1 MADYDWSSLYENS
14 INSRNVM
21 KLHLG
26 DQMWSA
32 DNEASASSKPVHL
45 KLIFPDEITSPVYT
59 RTRITGKAAGSDGGR
74 IESIRV
80 ILVDGQTNQQ
90 VTTGPAASA
99 TVNLVLLPANFG
111 DSTTRHGGVW
121 TPQDF
126 QDKIIT
132 NWGKKKNL
140 LLGDLTVVLKDG
152 IGTVGAIRIKHD
164 GKPLKKDKFRIGAMV
179 VDCPLEVQEGIT
191 VPFEVKDRRNESKD
205 SRQLLATDK
214 LWRLKNIGKKG
225 RTIKCLEN
233 EGVLTVS
240 DFLDMHD
247 SNPRALKE
255 VTEVLIFPPETPDG
269 YGSVGSTSQL
279 SNNYMPFSDS
289 DCYIPQMS
297 ENDISVRDYE
307 EDGLVILAGDFVFE
321 PFPEDGTNGA
331 ATRVS
336 NGREGRVVLAK
347 KRWKK
352 VRATLWFSLVSCFKA
367 GFGTVGSTPAAGYAG
382 SKVGPT
388 LAD

>member
-1 MADYDWSSLYENS
+1 MADYDWSSLY
-14 INSRNVM
+14 
-21 KLHLG
+21 
-26 DQMWSA
+26 

-255 VTEVLIFPPETPDG
+255 ICGVNSKSWDTMVHHAKRCRIENMPDG